1 MQYRATAY
9 ENTLK
14 IQSYLLH
21 LRSVLNFLLDWNSE
35 LTMGFSTLFSWKMTQ
50 NNQGKKSE
58 RVAVTVNKTVDL
70 PNDL

>member
-21 LRSVLNFLLDWNSE
+21 LRSVLNFLLDWISE
-35 LTMGFSTLFSWKMTQ
+35 LTMGFSTLFLWKMTQ
-50 NNQGKKSE
+50 NN
-58 RVAVTVNKTVDL
+58 
-70 PNDL
+70 